1 MDYKNYKHAFQQ
13 IRFSEHL
20 EEDILSNLEKRNNKK
35 SRTKLFS
42 RVIFTSATA
51 LCALTLIVTL
61 NRLDSLDCDLLSEN
75 SLAELD
81 NISNISICQT
91 TTTENQKVEIP
102 DHEMV
107 ILDPAS
113 EIEKNKI
120 VSFSGE
126 TNHADS
132 NYEIGYIYN
141 GTYNKLDGLNN
152 NPSFDEAFCT
162 TDTGK
167 YYMCISNYSAQ
178 ELSFDT
184 KLIISTNDLIY
195 HTNSIYL
202 SKDSSIIIQ
211 TDLFS
216 ENCIA
221 YYIENC
227 QTKKLTKIQSSTKK
241 AAINADGSYR
251 IFGITSQNTI
261 IDLKDCLSIEHSV
274 TQSDSDSII
283 PLCY

>member
-1 MDYKNYKHAFQQ
+1 MDHKNYKHAFQQ

-20 EEDILSNLEKRNNKK
+20 EEDILSNLEKRNNK
-35 SRTKLFS
+35 RTHTKLFS
-42 RVIFTSATA
+42 RVIFTSAAA

-61 NRLDSLDCDLLSEN
+61 NRSDSLDCDLLSEN

-81 NISNISICQT
+81 NISNISVCQT

-141 GTYNKLDGLNN
+141 GT
-152 NPSFDEAFCT
+152 
-162 TDTGK
+162 
-167 YYMCISNYSAQ
+167 
-178 ELSFDT
+178 
-184 KLIISTNDLIY
+184 
-195 HTNSIYL
+195 
-202 SKDSSIIIQ
+202 
-211 TDLFS
+211 
-216 ENCIA
+216 
-221 YYIENC
+221 
-227 QTKKLTKIQSSTKK
+227 
-241 AAINADGSYR
+241 
-251 IFGITSQNTI
+251 
-261 IDLKDCLSIEHSV
+261 
-274 TQSDSDSII
+274 
-283 PLCY
+283 